1 MIQLCFGLGSG
12 LILTLILEMPNIKM
26 SSLFNGS
33 VVCGELTTLV
43 LCFIAIQL
51 TISCLRKEFGSCL
64 ILYVK
69 LSATE
74 QNHLCR
80 CHNVIMSYLTFSMK
94 YKNIRK
100 FCEAPPP
107 PYTRANDNDDICPSL
122 FIHLVPRFF
131 I

>member
-1 MIQLCFGLGSG
+1 
-12 LILTLILEMPNIKM
+12 M

-51 TISCLRKEFGSCL
+51 ELMRVNDKLFEKGVWKLFNT
-64 ILYVK
+64 VK

-80 CHNVIMSYLTFSMK
+80 CHNVIMSLLQE
-94 YKNIRK
+94 
-100 FCEAPPP
+100 C
-107 PYTRANDNDDICPSL
+107 
-122 FIHLVPRFF
+122 
-131 I
+131 